1 MKFSVKLRVEV
12 LISAIVLDSSS
23 ENDTL
28 EIEYRLIKTSI
39 IYTDEIFKSQVNPL
53 YNFTTIVQIIQHHK
67 YKNLAHVVNCVKIE
81 VQPADTHRGIWR
93 LNDACFFDHGSVG

>member
-28 EIEYRLIKTSI
+28 EREYRLIKTSI
-39 IYTDEIFKSQVNPL
+39 VYTDEIFKSQVNPL
-53 YNFTTIVQIIQHHK
+53 NIFATIVQLIQHQKHK
-67 YKNLAHVVNCVKIE
+67 NIMHYVL
-81 VQPADTHRGIWR
+81 
-93 LNDACFFDHGSVG
+93 